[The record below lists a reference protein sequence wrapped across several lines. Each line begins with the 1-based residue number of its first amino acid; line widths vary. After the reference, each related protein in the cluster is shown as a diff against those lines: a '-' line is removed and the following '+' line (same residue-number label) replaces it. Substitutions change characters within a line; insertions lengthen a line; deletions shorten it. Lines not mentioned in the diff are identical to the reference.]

1 MDKYKLFRHSVHT
14 LFCCKSRAIKFIM
27 AWSVLLLVVLDLA
40 GLYFNGQMLHV
51 YFKSASK
58 PQVFHQDYRPLVSNQ
73 FLYQMSVL
81 TMNSIEV
88 LDVLDIQQV
97 RRMCSFFQ
105 ILSVCVN
112 ITLVSNFI
120 TAILIIGLCHH
131 MLTHLSPVLLMLTPL
146 CFGFF
151 GSACFWW
158 CSCFLHEFEYEI
170 LAVIFSFVLLLLLL
184 VNLIGHRLLK
194 PSANEQSKS
203 LWGTFKE
210 NNYKN
215 LCLLTVWV
223 VICCGA
229 PVIIQVDANTI
240 SCWPLFDT
248 MFTLAMNAMV
258 GVIFP
263 LVLIHLFHSIHDENQ
278 VINSI
283 VT

>member
-1 MDKYKLFRHSVHT
+1 
-14 LFCCKSRAIKFIM
+14 M

-58 PQVFHQDYRPLVSNQ
+58 PQVFHQDYTPLVSNQ

-112 ITLVSNFI
+112 VILVSNL
-120 TAILIIGLCHH
+120 TAILIIGLYHH

-184 VNLIGHRLLK
+184 VTLIGHRLLK
-194 PSANEQSKS
+194 TSANERSKS
-203 LWGTFKE
+203 LWRTFKE
-210 NNYKN
+210 KKFKN

-229 PVIIQVDANTI
+229 PVIIQEHAKTI
-240 SCWPLFDT
+240 FSWPLFDT
-248 MFTLAMNAMV
+248 MLTLAMNAMV
-258 GVIFP
+258 GVLFP
-263 LVLIHLFHSIHDENQ
+263 LVLIHLFHLIEDQNQ

>member
-1 MDKYKLFRHSVHT
+1 
-14 LFCCKSRAIKFIM
+14 M

-40 GLYFNGQMLHV
+40 GLYFNVQMLRV
-51 YFKSASK
+51 CFKSASK
-58 PQVFHQDYRPLVSNQ
+58 PRVFHQTYRPLVINQ
-73 FLYQMSVL
+73 FLYQMTIL

-88 LDVLDIQQV
+88 LDVLDVQQV

-112 ITLVSNFI
+112 VILVSNL
-120 TAILIIGLCHH
+120 TAILIIGLYHH

-158 CSCFLHEFEYEI
+158 CSCFLHRFEYEI

-184 VNLIGHRLLK
+184 VTLIGHRLLK
-194 PSANEQSKS
+194 TSANERSKS

-210 NNYKN
+210 KKFKN

-229 PVIIQVDANTI
+229 PVIIQEHAKTI
-240 SCWPLFDT
+240 FSWPLFDT
-248 MFTLAMNAMV
+248 ILTLAMNAMV
-258 GVIFP
+258 GVLFP
-263 LVLIHLFHSIHDENQ
+263 LVLIHLFHLIEDQNQ

>member
-1 MDKYKLFRHSVHT
+1 MDKYRLFLHSVHT
-14 LFCCKSRAIKFIM
+14 LFCCKRSINFIM

-40 GLYFNGQMLHV
+40 GLYFNGQMLRV

-58 PQVFHQDYRPLVSNQ
+58 PQAFHQDYRPLVSNQ

-112 ITLVSNFI
+112 ITLVLNFI
-120 TAILIIGLCHH
+120 TAILIIGLYHH

-184 VNLIGHRLLK
+184 VTLIGHRLLK
-194 PSANEQSKS
+194 TSANERSKS
-203 LWGTFKE
+203 LWRTFKE
-210 NNYKN
+210 KKFKN

-229 PVIIQVDANTI
+229 PVIIQEHAKTI
-240 SCWPLFDT
+240 FSWPLFDT
-248 MFTLAMNAMV
+248 MLTLAMNAMV
-258 GVIFP
+258 GVLFP
-263 LVLIHLFHSIHDENQ
+263 LVLIHLFHLIEDQNQ

>member
-14 LFCCKSRAIKFIM
+14 LFCCKSRAINFIM

-58 PQVFHQDYRPLVSNQ
+58 PQVCHQDYRPLVSNQ

-88 LDVLDIQQV
+88 LDVLDIEQV

-112 ITLVSNFI
+112 VILVSNL
-120 TAILIIGLCHH
+120 TAILIIGLYHH

-184 VNLIGHRLLK
+184 VTLIGHRLLK
-194 PSANEQSKS
+194 TSANERGKS
-203 LWGTFKE
+203 LWRTFKE
-210 NNYKN
+210 KKFKN

-229 PVIIQVDANTI
+229 PVIIQEHAKTI
-240 SCWPLFDT
+240 FSWPLFDT
-248 MFTLAMNAMV
+248 MLTLAMNAMV
-258 GVIFP
+258 GVLFP
-263 LVLIHLFHSIHDENQ
+263 LVLIHLFHLIEDQNQ

>member
-1 MDKYKLFRHSVHT
+1 MDKYKLFRHSFHT
-14 LFCCKSRAIKFIM
+14 LFCCKSRAINFIM

-81 TMNSIEV
+81 AMNSIEV

-112 ITLVSNFI
+112 VILVSNL
-120 TAILIIGLCHH
+120 TTILIIGLYHH

-184 VNLIGHRLLK
+184 VTLIGHRLLK
-194 PSANEQSKS
+194 TSANERSKS
-203 LWGTFKE
+203 LWRTFKE
-210 NNYKN
+210 KKFKN

-229 PVIIQVDANTI
+229 PVIIQEHAKTI
-240 SCWPLFDT
+240 FSWPLFDT
-248 MFTLAMNAMV
+248 MLTLAMNAMV
-258 GVIFP
+258 GVLFP
-263 LVLIHLFHSIHDENQ
+263 LVLIHLFHLIEDQNQ

>member
-14 LFCCKSRAIKFIM
+14 LFCCKSRAINFIM

-81 TMNSIEV
+81 AMNSIEV

-112 ITLVSNFI
+112 VILVSNL
-120 TAILIIGLCHH
+120 TAILIIGLYHH

-184 VNLIGHRLLK
+184 VTLIGHRLLK
-194 PSANEQSKS
+194 TSANERSKS
-203 LWGTFKE
+203 LWRTFKE
-210 NNYKN
+210 KKFKN

-229 PVIIQVDANTI
+229 PVIIQEHAKTI
-240 SCWPLFDT
+240 FSWPLFDT
-248 MFTLAMNAMV
+248 MLTLAMNAMV
-258 GVIFP
+258 GVLFP
-263 LVLIHLFHSIHDENQ
+263 LVLIHLFHLIEDQNQ

-283 VT
+283 FT

>member
-14 LFCCKSRAIKFIM
+14 LFCCKSRAINFIM

-40 GLYFNGQMLHV
+40 GLYFNGQMLRV

-58 PQVFHQDYRPLVSNQ
+58 SQVFHQDCRPLVSNQ

-112 ITLVSNFI
+112 VILVSNL
-120 TAILIIGLCHH
+120 TAILIIGLYHH

-158 CSCFLHEFEYEI
+158 CSCFLHRFEYEI

-184 VNLIGHRLLK
+184 VTLIGHRLLK
-194 PSANEQSKS
+194 TSANERGKS
-203 LWGTFKE
+203 LWRTFKE
-210 NNYKN
+210 KKFKN

-229 PVIIQVDANTI
+229 PVIIQEHAKTI
-240 SCWPLFDT
+240 FSWPLFDT
-248 MFTLAMNAMV
+248 MLTLAMNAMV
-258 GVIFP
+258 GVLFP
-263 LVLIHLFHSIHDENQ
+263 LVLIHLFHLIEDQNQ

>member
-14 LFCCKSRAIKFIM
+14 LFCCKSRAINFIM

-81 TMNSIEV
+81 AMNSIEV

-112 ITLVSNFI
+112 VILVSNL
-120 TAILIIGLCHH
+120 TAILIIGLYHH

-184 VNLIGHRLLK
+184 VTLIEHRLLK
-194 PSANEQSKS
+194 TSANERSKS
-203 LWGTFKE
+203 LWRTFKE
-210 NNYKN
+210 KKFKN

-229 PVIIQVDANTI
+229 PVIIQEHAKTI
-240 SCWPLFDT
+240 FSWPLFDT
-248 MFTLAMNAMV
+248 MLTLAMNAMV
-258 GVIFP
+258 GVLFP
-263 LVLIHLFHSIHDENQ
+263 LVLIHLFHLIEDQNQ

>member
-1 MDKYKLFRHSVHT
+1 MDKYKTVPSFCPHIV
-14 LFCCKSRAIKFIM
+14 CCKRSINFIM

-40 GLYFNGQMLHV
+40 GLYFNVQMLRV
-51 YFKSASK
+51 CFKSASK
-58 PQVFHQDYRPLVSNQ
+58 PQVFHQEYRPLVSSQ
-73 FLYQMSVL
+73 FLYQMSIL
-81 TMNSIEV
+81 TMNSIQV

-112 ITLVSNFI
+112 VILVSNL

-131 MLTHLSPVLLMLTPL
+131 MLNYLSPVFLMLSPV

-158 CSCFLHEFEYEI
+158 CSCFLHEFEYEM
-170 LAVIFSFVLLLLLL
+170 LAVIFSFVLLLFLL

-203 LWGTFKE
+203 LWGKFKE
-210 NNYKN
+210 KKFKN
-215 LCLLTVWV
+215 LCFLTVWV

-229 PVIIQVDANTI
+229 PVIIQVQAKTI
-240 SCWPLFDT
+240 SFWPLFDT
-248 MFTLAMNAMV
+248 MLTLAMNAIV

-263 LVLIHLFHSIHDENQ
+263 LVLIHLFHLMEDQNQ